1 MEAGLNFFDYLLL
14 AVIGI
19 SMIMSF
25 YRGFIREAISLI
37 GLVVAFLVAQQFSGP
52 TGSFLTQW
60 VASRGI
66 ADVLGFALVFIVA
79 LIFMG
84 LLGTSLGKLMD
95 LAELSGTDR
104 GLGLMFGLARGLLLI
119 AIAALLYTSYG
130 KLDKSWLK
138 ESMLTPYAVQLGD
151 LLGQVIP
158 ENCPLSRHHG
168 TLDKTGKTADN
179 ITGKDSKA
187 LKAIIE
193 SNLH

>member
-1 MEAGLNFFDYLLL
+1 MEAGLNFFDYILL

-19 SMIMSF
+19 SMVMSF

-37 GLVVAFLVAQQFSGP
+37 GLVVAFLVAQQLSG
-52 TGSFLTQW
+52 TVGSFLTQW

-66 ADVLGFALVFIVA
+66 ADVLGFALVFIIA

-130 KLDKSWLK
+130 KLDKPWLK

-151 LLGQVIP
+151 MLGQVIP
-158 ENCPLSRHHG
+158 ENCPLSRHHAN
-168 TLDKTGKTADN
+168 TTKHKQTTDS
-179 ITGKDSKA
+179 IPQKDSKA

-193 SNLH
+193 SNIH